1 MNTEKLDELRTLLG
15 HYNEVVIEKLEP
27 LIKPGDASHLT
38 KIRVH
43 MIRLIDSK
51 TYSITNVMETIRM
64 INELIG
70 YVKVRFASEERDPP
84 IGYVN
89 IAQTDIAEIRAFLER
104 LIRVITALKIKTHAV

>member
-15 HYNEVVIEKLEP
+15 RYNEVVIEKLEP

-43 MIRLIDSK
+43 MSRLIDSK

-70 YVKVRFASEERDPP
+70 YV
-84 IGYVN
+84 N
-89 IAQTDIAEIRAFLER
+89 TAQTDIAEIRAFLER